1 MMNKIVKP
9 MLAGKCTDTSA
20 LDYPVFATPKLD
32 GVRCL
37 TVDGQAMSRTFKH
50 IPNKHIYK
58 LVSALPNGLDGEL
71 MCDGQPFSVITGNVM
86 REDGESDFFYAVFDY
101 YSDKPY
107 VERMAALKT
116 LKCPKFVRKILP
128 VEIKNEKELL
138 EYETKCLSEGYE
150 GCMVRAPNSPYKAG
164 RSSEKEQ
171 FLLKIKRFAD
181 SEAKIL
187 EIVEK
192 TNNENVAEKDA
203 FGRSKHSSAMAGLVL
218 ANTMG
223 ALKVKDIK
231 SGVEF
236 SIGSGFNDEF
246 RAEVWANKKKYLG
259 QIVKYKSQEIGA
271 KDAPRFPV
279 YLGMRDKRD
288 M

>member
-1 MMNKIVKP
+1 MTNKIVKP

-58 LVSALPNGLDGEL
+58 LVSALPDGLDGEL
-71 MCDGQPFSVITGNVM
+71 MCDGQPFSMITGNVM

-181 SEAKIL
+181 SEAEIL
-187 EIVEK
+187 EVVEK
-192 TNNENVAEKDA
+192 MTNDNVAEKDA
-203 FGRSKHSSAMAGLVL
+203 FGRTKRSSAMDGLTPAG
-218 ANTMG
+218 TMG
-223 ALKVKDIK
+223 ALKVKDVK
-231 SGVEF
+231 SGIEF